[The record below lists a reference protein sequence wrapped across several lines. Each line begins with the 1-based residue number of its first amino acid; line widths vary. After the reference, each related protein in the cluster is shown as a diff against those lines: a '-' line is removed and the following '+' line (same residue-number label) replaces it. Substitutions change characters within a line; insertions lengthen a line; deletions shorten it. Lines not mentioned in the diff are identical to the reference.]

1 MFDKKEMKKIKM
13 HKVSEHMMNGEA
25 VYMVMSDGSLVEI
38 GASSDMRSIICHSI
52 MGGTFAVYRKKLE
65 IGGFTKQIKIG
76 GWTITFGHEKRGGEE
91 ENEQLR

>member
-13 HKVSEHMMNGEA
+13 NRVSEHMMNGEA

-52 MGGTFAVYRKKLE
+52 MGGTFAVYRKKFE

-76 GWTITFGHEKRGGEE
+76 DWTITIGHEKRGGEE

>member
-13 HKVSEHMMNGEA
+13 NKVSEHMMNGET
-25 VYMVMSDGSLVEI
+25 VYMVLADGSLVEI
-38 GASSDMRSIICHSI
+38 GASSDMKSIICHSI
-52 MGGTFAVYRKKLE
+52 MGGTFAVHRKKLE

-76 GWTITFGHEKRGGEE
+76 GWTITIGHEKRGGEE